1 MKENNKKFV
10 LTERVRNTVEL
21 WIVEVDEDG
30 NVIKHIAE
38 FMDYN
43 SANEYLD
50 LKNKEE
56 VES

>member
-1 MKENNKKFV
+1 MKKNNKKFA
-10 LTERVRNTVEL
+10 LKERVRNTVEL

-43 SANEYLD
+43 SANEYLE

>member
-1 MKENNKKFV
+1 MKENNKKYI
-10 LTERVRNTVEL
+10 LKERVRNTVEI

-30 NVIKHIAE
+30 KVIKHIAE

-56 VES
+56 AES